1 MIKTR
6 QEEIIEMETVVAKR
20 RRLWVMGLK
29 GIWTANV
36 IWQVVNLIAV
46 IVDINRGKSG
56 EATVSKLLDDN
67 IYLMLRI
74 CGYVSTMIFLIAGIV
89 INYQMKALINQDRVK
104 YDEKLKEA
112 Q

>member
-6 QEEIIEMETVVAKR
+6 QEEIIEMEKVVAKR
-20 RRLWVMGLK
+20 RRLWAMGLK
-29 GIWTANV
+29 GIWMANV
-36 IWQVVNLIAV
+36 IWQVVNLIVV
-46 IVDINRGKSG
+46 IVDINRKGSG
-56 EATVSKLLDDN
+56 EATVSKLLDDS

-74 CGYVSTMIFLIAGIV
+74 CGYVSTILFLIAGIG
-89 INYQMKALINQDRVK
+89 INYQMKSLINQDRVK

>member
-1 MIKTR
+1 MIKIR

-46 IVDINRGKSG
+46 IVDINRKGSG
-56 EATVSKLLDDN
+56 EATVSILLDDN

-74 CGYVSTMIFLIAGIV
+74 CGYVSTMIFLIAMIV
-89 INYQMKALINQDRVK
+89 INYQMKKLINQDRVK